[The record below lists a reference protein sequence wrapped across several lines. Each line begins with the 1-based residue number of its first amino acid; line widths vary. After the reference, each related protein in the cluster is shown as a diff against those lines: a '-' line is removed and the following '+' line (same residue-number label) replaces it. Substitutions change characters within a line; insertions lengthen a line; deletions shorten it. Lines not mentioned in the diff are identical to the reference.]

1 MIGGA
6 AGLFHGTAM
15 AGREDKDMSLM
26 KPRLIIA
33 AVSLYAASLGA
44 TGVPAAF
51 AQGGQT
57 SVEIRIGGQ
66 PSYGYDD
73 EPRYIA
79 PYEPRYEP
87 RYVAPREAYRD
98 GYDDGY
104 EDARRDSH
112 RRSRPSLVGGIVG
125 GALDTA
131 GLATHGA
138 LGLANGI
145 VGSVLGR

>member
-1 MIGGA
+1 MENA
-6 AGLFHGTAM
+6 AGLIHGAAM
-15 AGREDKDMSLM
+15 AGHEDRKMSLV
-26 KPRLIIA
+26 KHRLIIA
-33 AVSLYAASLGA
+33 AVSLYAAA
-44 TGVPAAF
+44 VPAAF

-73 EPRYIA
+73 EPRYVA

-104 EDARRDSH
+104 EDARRDSR

-131 GLATHGA
+131 GVATHGA
-138 LGLANGI
+138 LGLADGI

>member
-1 MIGGA
+1 
-6 AGLFHGTAM
+6 
-15 AGREDKDMSLM
+15 MSLM
-26 KPRLIIA
+26 KHRLIIA

-73 EPRYIA
+73 EPRYVT

-104 EDARRDSH
+104 DDARRDSR

-131 GLATHGA
+131 GVATHGA
-138 LGLANGI
+138 LGLADGI